1 MVSRASEQVGER
13 DGRRKKSEGERVQE
27 SAEIPRIEKVNFKST
42 PSVRMGGIVI
52 PSVAAV
58 DDATDDAQNDQH
70 CAIASVTPPNVCL
83 KKSRY
88 AHDTTIPATVPP
100 LPPPPCFDGDGAG
113 GG

>member
-1 MVSRASEQVGER
+1 MEEKASEQVGER

-70 CAIASVTPPNVCL
+70 CASVSVTPPKRVF
-83 KKSRY
+83 KEEQIR
-88 AHDTTIPATVPP
+88 T
-100 LPPPPCFDGDGAG
+100 
-113 GG
+113 